1 MSVNGRGTLLR
12 REFLGLSAAAAAA
25 LIETACGGGTAAT
38 PTTAAPQAA
47 STSANSPGS
56 TTSAA
61 SVTGAT
67 RSAASPAAASAS
79 GPASSGTS
87 ASVPA
92 KTGGIINYAEAGD
105 FNDFN
110 PWAGSATNVGI
121 YNQVFSRLLWK
132 DAQGKENPDIAE
144 SWQLSPDGL
153 SFTVKMRQGVKWH
166 DGKPCTA
173 DDFVTMFGY
182 MKDPDLLKHVGVQK
196 QQRLF
201 NPIQDVQASGP
212 QTLQFRFKNPVPYI
226 TDILDGWFAIRIED
240 KSDVQMLKKLPIG
253 TGPFKMDQWVAN
265 QYVKT
270 SKNASF
276 YRTGQPSIDSFVF
289 KRLDKAETLIP
300 NLQSGTLDGIQITSL
315 SDVDP
320 LKADQRYIVEVNE
333 SSGSIFNIIVN
344 VTKPPF
350 DKKEVR
356 QALSYSLNRVGMAKS
371 AFFGISR
378 PLTSPFFSPSS
389 LGYRE
394 DLVMAHPFDLAK
406 ASALLKGAGVSKL
419 EMTANVTPRWPQMKL
434 FCLIWQQ
441 DLAKIGIKLTINEVE
456 IAKFYDIGAAK
467 DLLGADVHPWLSAL
481 TTRDP
486 AVFWSTQGS
495 KYRGNEV
502 NIFGYRNPEL
512 ERLVAMGEIELDTEK
527 RRQIYQQLNQI
538 VIDESYMISVANDP
552 RIWAFTKA
560 TNGVHYDLNG
570 NLSLDTAWMNR

>member
-1 MSVNGRGTLLR
+1 MELKDRRGVLSR
-12 REFLGLSAAAAAA
+12 RELLGLSAAAAAA
-25 LIETACGGGTAAT
+25 IIASACGGSIAAT
-38 PTTAAPQAA
+38 PTSATPQAA
-47 STSANSPGS
+47 STAAKSPAV

-61 SVTGAT
+61 SV
-67 RSAASPAAASAS
+67 SANGPAASATS
-79 GPASSGTS
+79 G
-87 ASVPA
+87 SVPV
-92 KTGGIINYAEAGD
+92 KTGGTINYAEAGD

-110 PWAGSATNVGI
+110 PWAGSATNVSI

-144 SWQLSPDGL
+144 SWQLAPDGL
-153 SFTVKMRQGVKWH
+153 SFTVKIRQGVKWH

-173 DDFVTMFGY
+173 DNFVAMFGY
-182 MKDPDLLKHVGVQK
+182 MKDPAFQTHVGILK

-201 NPIQDVQASGP
+201 NPIQDVQASDP
-212 QTLQFRFKNPVPYI
+212 QTVQFRFKNPVPYI

-240 KSDVQMLKKLPIG
+240 KSDLQMLKQLPIG

-265 QYVKT
+265 QYAKT
-270 SKNASF
+270 AKNADF
-276 YRTGQPSIDSFVF
+276 YRTGQPYVDSFVF
-289 KRLDKAETLIP
+289 KRLDKAETLP
-300 NLQSGTLDGIQITSL
+300 LNLQSGTIDGIQITSY
-315 SDVDP
+315 SDVAP
-320 LKADQRYIVEVNE
+320 LKADQRYSVEINE
-333 SSGSIFNIIVN
+333 SAGSNFNLIVN

-378 PLTSPFFSPSS
+378 PITTPFFSPGSIA
-389 LGYRE
+389 YRE

-406 ASALLKGAGVSKL
+406 ASALLKGAGVANL

-441 DLAKIGIKLTINEVE
+441 DLMKIGIKLNVNEVE

-467 DLLGADVHPWLSAL
+467 DLQGTDIHPWLSGL
-481 TTRDP
+481 GTRDP
-486 AVFWSTQGS
+486 AVFWSTQGG

-512 ERLVAMGEIELDTEK
+512 ERLVAMGEIELDPEK
-527 RRQIYQQLNQI
+527 RRGIYQQLNQI
-538 VIDESYMISVANDP
+538 LVDESYMIHVATDPHTFAFSKVAND
-552 RIWAFTKA
+552 
-560 TNGVHYDLNG
+560 VHFDLNG
-570 NLSLDTAWMNR
+570 NFFLDTAWVNR